1 MRSNPNAFTQYQKE
15 DVTDIVGDVSHIYN
29 QINHGYVTAIDIRD
43 YIKLV
48 QEKLENLYESIDF
61 HLTQTNNETL
71 VSPERSTRT
80 LNTTK

>member
-1 MRSNPNAFTQYQKE
+1 MKSNLSVFTKYQKE
-15 DVTDIVGDVSHIYN
+15 DVIDIVGDVSHIYN
-29 QINHGYVTAIDIRD
+29 QITHGYVTAIDIRD

-71 VSPERSTRT
+71 VPAERTA
-80 LNTTK
+80 